1 MHIDGLARLSM
12 GRIYI
17 QRCIPSLFY
26 DSIYHLLTMI
36 RSYIFKAIRLY
47 PVSEEL
53 EEEMQRLERGLVTLW
68 GTTSWDKRE

>member
-1 MHIDGLARLSM
+1 M
-12 GRIYI
+12 Y
-17 QRCIPSLFY
+17 PFLFY

-36 RSYIFKAIRLY
+36 ISYIFKAIRLY

>member
-1 MHIDGLARLSM
+1 
-12 GRIYI
+12 
-17 QRCIPSLFY
+17 
-26 DSIYHLLTMI
+26 MI
-36 RSYIFKAIRLY
+36 ISYIFKAIRLY